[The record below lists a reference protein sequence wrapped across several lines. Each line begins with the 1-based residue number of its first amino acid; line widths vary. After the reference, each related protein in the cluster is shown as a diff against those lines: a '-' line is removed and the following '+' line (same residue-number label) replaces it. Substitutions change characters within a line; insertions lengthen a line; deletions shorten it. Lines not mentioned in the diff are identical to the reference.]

1 MYYIFE
7 HFFQINSNNF
17 DLGHLQGNKKIR
29 VHDVVLPKWA
39 KNVDDFVRKH
49 RKALESDYV
58 DSNLHLWIDLIFGYK
73 QKGPVELFF
82 KMFFSVLLTYLAQI

>member
-1 MYYIFE
+1 M
-7 HFFQINSNNF
+7 NSNNL

-49 RKALESDYV
+49 RKALESDHV
-58 DSNLHLWIDLIFGYK
+58 DSNLHAWIDLIFGYK
-73 QKGPVELFF
+73 QKGPVSLILYFRSNAHNCSTRHVN
-82 KMFFSVLLTYLAQI
+82 KVACNSKS